1 MTLIFLFINFQTNIS
16 IEYTLTPVRDF
27 TTPECAFNKVQNSF
41 KIYLFVK
48 ECTIIL
54 MNILLRKFFSF
65 DYV

>member
-16 IEYTLTPVRDF
+16 LEYTLTPVRDF
-27 TTPECAFNKVQNSF
+27 TTPERAFNKMQNSF